1 VIVVA
6 DDLGADAVRNDAI
19 VAALEAGL
27 VDAAS
32 VIVNG
37 LGFDEAAGVAHR
49 FDRHV
54 GVHLVLTEGV
64 PLTAEIRKL
73 ARFCDRDGVF
83 RLWRGGERAF
93 RLGADERAAVA
104 VELRAQ
110 VERARAFGLR
120 VTHLDSH
127 HHVHTE
133 PAIAGI
139 VIRLAH
145 ELDVPRVRLARN
157 CGAGLGP
164 ANRAWKA
171 VFNTRVRRA
180 GLAGTRW
187 FGNVD
192 DCVVLRARRPGET
205 GVEVM
210 VHPVRDAGGRVVDDE
225 RRDLSLAER
234 LAPLRRPAG

>member
-6 DDLGADAVRNDAI
+6 DDLGADALRNGAI
-19 VAALEAGL
+19 VNALEEGL

-37 LGFDEAAGVAHR
+37 QAFQEAAVAAGR
-49 FDRHV
+49 FDGRI

-64 PLTAEIRKL
+64 PLTAEIRRL
-73 ARFCDRDGVF
+73 RRFCDREGIF

-93 RLGADERAAVA
+93 RLGADEKAAVA
-104 VELRAQ
+104 TELRAQ
-110 VERARAFGLR
+110 VELARASGFR
-120 VTHLDSH
+120 VAHLDSH

-133 PAIAGI
+133 PAIAGV
-139 VIRLAH
+139 VIALAR
-145 ELDVPRVRLARN
+145 ELGVPRVRLARN

-171 VFNTRVRRA
+171 VYNSQVRRA

-192 DCVVLRARRPGET
+192 DCVRLRARRPDAAS
-205 GVEVM
+205 VEVM

-225 RRDLSLAER
+225 RPQESLRER
-234 LAPLRRPAG
+234 LAQLRRYTE